1 MVSAQSIVVAF
12 ICLLRRRSWSV
23 HNSSQNRGKVYIV
36 VSIDNSI
43 NMECDK
49 MKKYKEVYIKRWN
62 NGEMNFKNERTI
74 VNGYELE
81 MVMGSEWTQNILLE
95 VAKKCDIP
103 NDGELWDI
111 TTMQFDQENIEEE
124 LKELIPQIWEHFE
137 HKGAD
142 DGTYDYFPDLM
153 YAFEQICIAF
163 RREDIYNTIA
173 LELNEKEY
181 DENGEPFSLL
191 SRKGL

>member
-1 MVSAQSIVVAF
+1 
-12 ICLLRRRSWSV
+12 
-23 HNSSQNRGKVYIV
+23 
-36 VSIDNSI
+36 
-43 NMECDK
+43 

-111 TTMQFDQENIEEE
+111 TTMQFDQ
-124 LKELIPQIWEHFE
+124 
-137 HKGAD
+137 
-142 DGTYDYFPDLM
+142 
-153 YAFEQICIAF
+153 
-163 RREDIYNTIA
+163 
-173 LELNEKEY
+173 
-181 DENGEPFSLL
+181 
-191 SRKGL
+191 

>member
-1 MVSAQSIVVAF
+1 
-12 ICLLRRRSWSV
+12 
-23 HNSSQNRGKVYIV
+23 
-36 VSIDNSI
+36 
-43 NMECDK
+43 MESDK
-49 MKKYKEVYIKRWN
+49 MKKYKEMYIKRWN

-74 VNGYELE
+74 VDGYELE
-81 MVMGSEWTQNILLE
+81 MVMGAEWTQNILLE
-95 VAKKCDIP
+95 VAKKCDVAFLGHIP
-103 NDGELWDI
+103 SNGELWDI

-163 RREDIYNTIA
+163 GREDIYNTIA
-173 LELNEKEY
+173 LELNEEEY

-191 SRKGL
+191 SRKGEVQE